1 MKQGRIAGEAGRGW
15 PRLAEAGGSGS
26 HPELGLA
33 PVGRVWEGEWPRPRR
48 GYLRRRPLLELV
60 DRLRPVGE
68 TQDQVARP
76 REPLARLDLRGR
88 GAIDPGCLAD
98 VPRARVE
105 NLKLSGGE
113 KV

>member
-1 MKQGRIAGEAGRGW
+1 M
-15 PRLAEAGGSGS
+15 AEAS
-26 HPELGLA
+26 
-33 PVGRVWEGEWPRPRR
+33 R

-98 VPRARVE
+98 VPRATG
-105 NLKLSGGE
+105 LSRGE

>member
-1 MKQGRIAGEAGRGW
+1 MGHKAGIAGEAGRGW
-15 PRLAEAGGSGS
+15 PRLAEAGGSGG
-26 HPELGLA
+26 HPELDLA
-33 PVGRVWEGEWPRPRR
+33 LVGGGREGEWPRPLG
-48 GYLRRRPLLELV
+48 GYFRRRPLLELG

-105 NLKLSGGE
+105 SG
-113 KV
+113 